1 MSPGSL
7 GSDARSFLG
16 DHSIVTNMIPFDN
29 AARAE
34 RLGVRLVVSRER
46 YAAKSAA
53 TALKRLL
60 GTPSFARKAS
70 DIGRWVQSEDGIAV
84 ACAAIEQLLSRSS
97 VPRPKPT
104 RSAEH
109 PQRALPVALFTGRAR
124 EAKWGLVMVACA
136 GPGNLRGQ
144 GWSPASPR

>member
-7 GSDARSFLG
+7 GSDARSFLA

-70 DIGRWVQSEDGIAV
+70 DIGRRVKAKMG
-84 ACAAIEQLLSRSS
+84 SR
-97 VPRPKPT
+97 
-104 RSAEH
+104 
-109 PQRALPVALFTGRAR
+109 
-124 EAKWGLVMVACA
+124 
-136 GPGNLRGQ
+136 
-144 GWSPASPR
+144 